1 MKATLG
7 MLSFGTSLTGQYHRL
22 LRNLGL
28 LMLAM
33 VVLGTSTVVYFD
45 ERLVAKL
52 SDKLI
57 ASTADTMKVELISFF
72 RTADSN
78 LLTAI
83 EQLQMTNEQD
93 EELMKK
99 LFFRLSPFLNRYE
112 NASGIIIAEVSSGA
126 EYLILKPNPKK
137 ADFLVRLRD
146 PEAWGTDRIRFE
158 RWEEGKAREG
168 WFEEVEYDPV
178 TRPWYQ
184 NALTAQENKIVGT
197 KPYMFFTLKKPGIT
211 VSARWRKRDSG
222 TTFITAFDIVL
233 SNISRFTQS
242 MRPTEHG
249 MVFVITQDK
258 RLVGLPANERFHDP
272 QAVDAVL
279 LEPIDKVDLPVVQAA
294 VTAWEKQGRTRKTF
308 PFKAGGQKWWAG
320 FVVDENIPEDERFWG
335 GVLVPESDFLGTL
348 SWQRNVALAA
358 IAGLGLLLAT
368 VLIVNVARRI
378 RRDLGEAVSDIGQKL
393 GPFELVYK
401 IGDVENG
408 TVYRA
413 RHELLTRPTVVKV
426 MRPVFARSE
435 SAKERFIHEVQNT
448 SSLTHPNTL
457 AVYDFGQTPDG
468 ALYYAREYLNGVSL
482 EDLVRITGPQP
493 PSRVLYILH
502 QITGSLSEAH
512 GMGLIHRDVKPA
524 NIMLC
529 VRGGEHDVVKVLEYG
544 LVKDAWQATQPGQA
558 DTMEGSPLYIAPE
571 IITGASDFSPSTD
584 LYALGCLGYF
594 LLAGCN
600 VFEGD
605 STAET
610 HAMHQHDEP
619 IMPSKRLG
627 QAISGDLEALLM
639 SCLAK
644 KPEERPASAQ
654 ALSEALARCESFG
667 SWTTQLAKKWWS
679 DNRSILPT
687 EELGEDRS
695 PLPDTQLKVDLEARM
710 ESEA

>member
-7 MLSFGTSLTGQYHRL
+7 TLSFGTSLTGQYHRL

-72 RTADSN
+72 RTAESN

-83 EQLQMTNEQD
+83 EQLQLTDEQD
-93 EELMKK
+93 EELMEK
-99 LFFRLSPFLNRYE
+99 LFYHLSPFLSQYE
-112 NASGIIIAEVSSGA
+112 NASGIIIAEVGTGR
-126 EYLILKPNPKK
+126 ENVMLKPDPKK

-146 PEAWGTDRIRFE
+146 PEAWGENKLRFE
-158 RWEEGKAREG
+158 RWEEGEVRKG
-168 WFEEVEYDPV
+168 WFEEMEYDPT

-184 NALTAQENKIVGT
+184 NAIKAEESKIVGT
-197 KPYMFFTLKKPGIT
+197 EPYMFFTLKKPGIT

-222 TTFITAFDIVL
+222 KTYITAFDIVL

-242 MRPTEHG
+242 LRPTEHG
-249 MVFVITQDK
+249 KVFVITQDK
-258 RLVGLPANERFHDP
+258 RLVGLPANERFHDA
-272 QAVDAVL
+272 QDVDAVL

-294 VTAWEKQGRTRKTF
+294 VTAWEKKGRTRESF
-308 PFKAGGQKWWAG
+308 SFKAGGENWRAR
-320 FVVDENIPEDERFWG
+320 FIVDENIPEDERLWG
-335 GVLVPESDFLGTL
+335 GVIVPESDFLGTH

-378 RRDLGEAVSDIGQKL
+378 RRDIGEAVSDIGQKL

-413 RHELLTRPTVVKV
+413 RHELLKRPTVVKV
-426 MRPVFARSE
+426 MRPEFARSE

-482 EDLVRITGPQP
+482 QDLVQITGPQP
-493 PSRVLYILH
+493 PSRVLHILH

-512 GMGLIHRDVKPA
+512 GMDLIHRDVKPA

-544 LVKDAWQATQPGQA
+544 LVKDTRQAAQSGQT
-558 DTMEGSPLYIAPE
+558 DKTEYSPLYMAPE

-594 LLAGCN
+594 LLTGCN
-600 VFEGD
+600 VFEAN
-605 STAET
+605 SSAEN
-610 HAMHQHDEP
+610 HAMHLHDEP

-627 QAISGDLEALLM
+627 QAIPGDLEALLM
-639 SCLAK
+639 ACLAK
-644 KPEERPASAQ
+644 KPEDRPASAQ
-654 ALSEALARCESFG
+654 AMSEALARCESFG
-667 SWTTQLAKKWWS
+667 TWKAQMAKQWWS
-679 DNRSILPT
+679 ENRSILPT

-710 ESEA
+710 DNDA